1 MRLLAH
7 TIAAAAM
14 MVISQGP
21 TLADCRSSD
30 PAMPVGTISNDAE
43 KDTFGFA
50 CTAAEVDRTGSTTTR
65 ASMNMMQVGPS
76 TGDAEKDSWGY
87 VRATDAP

>member
-1 MRLLAH
+1 MRLFAH

-50 CTAAEVDRTGSTTTR
+50 CTGVEVDRTGSTTMR
-65 ASMNMMQVGPS
+65 APMHVMQVGPS
-76 TGDAEKDSWGY
+76 TGEAEKDSWGY
-87 VRATDAP
+87 AQAIDAP

>member
-1 MRLLAH
+1 MRLFAH
-7 TIAAAAM
+7 TIAAAAL

-21 TLADCRSSD
+21 VLADCRSSD
-30 PAMPVGTISNDAE
+30 PAIPVGTISNDAE

-50 CTAAEVDRTGSTTTR
+50 CASAEVDRTGSTTTR
-65 ASMNMMQVGPS
+65 APMDVMQIGSS

-87 VRATDAP
+87 VQASDVP

>member
-1 MRLLAH
+1 MRLFTH

-30 PAMPVGTISNDAE
+30 LAIPFGAVSNDAE

-50 CTAAEVDRTGSTTTR
+50 CTGVEVDRTGSTTMR
-65 ASMNMMQVGPS
+65 APMHVMQVGPS

-87 VRATDAP
+87 VQATDAP